1 MQRLHSHFIEIAVLL
16 FLCGTVRAE
25 EDLLIPIFNKGL
37 LLIEKEMI
45 RVSEQ
50 LRTAKSP
57 KAQKEYKAL
66 LFLEDYFLNGGIN
79 RRSMKIVHQIIN
91 MRETAEDL
99 RQKAFLD
106 CEAWRVLDHDLKNYT
121 KKELIERLKA
131 KRKFTKEDH
140 LRFRR
145 YVSNK
150 VSTCIRHISNE
161 WVWMGPA
168 YQDIPLDVKARSA
181 VDSVKATYVILKNSD
196 RLPASDS
203 YEDILAD

>member
-1 MQRLHSHFIEIAVLL
+1 MGRLRLPFIEIIALL
-16 FLCGTVRAE
+16 FLSVSLCSPLVWAE
-25 EDLLIPIFNKGL
+25 EDILIPIFNKGL

-45 RVSEQ
+45 RVQ
-50 LRTAKSP
+50 SP
-57 KAQKEYKAL
+57 KAQKDYKGL
-66 LFLEDYFLNGGIN
+66 LFLEDYFLNGGVN
-79 RRSMKIVHQIIN
+79 SRSMKIMHQLIR

-121 KKELIERLKA
+121 KKALIERLKI
-131 KRKFTKEDH
+131 KRKFTKDDH
-140 LRFRR
+140 IRFRR

-150 VSTCIRHISNE
+150 VSACIPHISNE
-161 WVWMGPA
+161 WIWIGPA
-168 YQDIPLDVKARSA
+168 YQDIPLDVKAQSA

-203 YEDILAD
+203 YEELLAD